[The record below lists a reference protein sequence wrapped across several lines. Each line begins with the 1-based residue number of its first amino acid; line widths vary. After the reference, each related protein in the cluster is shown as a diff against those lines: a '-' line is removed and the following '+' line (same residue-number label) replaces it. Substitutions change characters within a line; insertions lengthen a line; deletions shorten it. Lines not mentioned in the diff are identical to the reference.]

1 MDLNPNQDATKFFS
15 LQVLLLDK
23 KSSYTLKFSVILNK
37 LEIFVS
43 NDNNLPLSYK
53 ISFQIEDFHKLN
65 KFFKQFETVEEILD
79 FIVGLEE
86 LDEKI
91 NIITE
96 DKFIKLNITL
106 PFISKGNSYK
116 VMELIIPSIEVKE
129 NDLIIKLCEKF
140 HKITVLEL
148 KFDYI
153 FNCLQKKEED
163 FDFYV
168 ESKFNVHK
176 NIKNIESK
184 IITLDDFIVPSIG
197 IKKNVN
203 KIIKEVKL
211 LYRATRDVDSTQFH
225 NKCNGKIN
233 TLTFVKAK
241 NGRKFGGF
249 ANLSWHSNNAY
260 IWIKRLFFFL

>member
-1 MDLNPNQDATKFFS
+1 M
-15 LQVLLLDK
+15 
-23 KSSYTLKFSVILNK
+23 
-37 LEIFVS
+37 EIFVS
-43 NDNNLPLSYK
+43 NDCSLPLSYK
-53 ISFQIEDFHKLN
+53 LSFNIENFHKLN
-65 KFFKQFETVEEILD
+65 KFFKQFETVEEIFD

-153 FNCLQKKEED
+153 FNCLQKK
-163 FDFYV
+163 
-168 ESKFNVHK
+168 
-176 NIKNIESK
+176 
-184 IITLDDFIVPSIG
+184 
-197 IKKNVN
+197 
-203 KIIKEVKL
+203 
-211 LYRATRDVDSTQFH
+211 
-225 NKCNGKIN
+225 
-233 TLTFVKAK
+233 
-241 NGRKFGGF
+241 
-249 ANLSWHSNNAY
+249 
-260 IWIKRLFFFL
+260 